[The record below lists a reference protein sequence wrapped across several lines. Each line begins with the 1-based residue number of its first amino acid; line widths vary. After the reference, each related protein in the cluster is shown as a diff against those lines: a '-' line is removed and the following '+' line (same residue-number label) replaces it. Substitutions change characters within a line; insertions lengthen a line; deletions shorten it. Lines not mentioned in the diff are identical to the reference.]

1 MVSRPLCHTSPL
13 SSCER
18 LAATCMLLAETSGS
32 DELVGSWS
40 AQRAQIAALLFIPL
54 WKPFALHSMFTDA
67 CCAVAIARH
76 FSVRKLRRA
85 LRRLVNSA
93 PFHEPSLLCFGL
105 LFVRQR
111 VGGGAPVA
119 ELAERLGA
127 GVAAGRRGALAFDEL
142 VVRRVFGGR
151 GVEAMAR
158 SMRVEMMRML
168 QTPPVCAFAVN
179 LQVMGGGGV
188 LQGVATVVWGADG
201 AIGFCRRRREAASQE
216 EGYLVLW
223 MLPSAATLKLL
234 SCTSLLM
241 QGR

>member
-1 MVSRPLCHTSPL
+1 MRRLPPRHVISPL
-13 SSCER
+13 LCLRSAAAAPKPASHYET
-18 LAATCMLLAETSGS
+18 LKSLNAATKLARVAAFLHPCCASSYNRYPCTML
-32 DELVGSWS
+32 
-40 AQRAQIAALLFIPL
+40 
-54 WKPFALHSMFTDA
+54 TDA

-85 LRRLVNSA
+85 LRRLVRSA

-158 SMRVEMMRML
+158 SMRAEMMRML
-168 QTPPVCAFAVN
+168 QTGPVCAFAVN
-179 LQVMGGGGV
+179 LQVMGWGG
-188 LQGVATVVWGADG
+188 
-201 AIGFCRRRREAASQE
+201 
-216 EGYLVLW
+216 EGGC
-223 MLPSAATLKLL
+223 MGLKLL
-234 SCTSLLM
+234 FGVLIVLLVFA
-241 QGR
+241 GGGERPRRRKRGTWCCGCCRKRRR

>member
-1 MVSRPLCHTSPL
+1 
-13 SSCER
+13 
-18 LAATCMLLAETSGS
+18 ML
-32 DELVGSWS
+32 
-40 AQRAQIAALLFIPL
+40 
-54 WKPFALHSMFTDA
+54 TDA

-85 LRRLVNSA
+85 LRRLVRSA
-93 PFHEPSLLCFGL
+93 PFHEPSLLSFGL

-158 SMRVEMMRML
+158 SMRAEMMRML
-168 QTPPVCAFAVN
+168 QTRPVCAFAVN
-179 LQVMGGGGV
+179 LQVMGEGGGGCRGLQLLFRV
-188 LQGVATVVWGADG
+188 LMVLLVFAGGG
-201 AIGFCRRRREAASQE
+201 ERPRRRRRGTCCYKCCQ
-216 EGYLVLW
+216 
-223 MLPSAATLKLL
+223 K
-234 SCTSLLM
+234 
-241 QGR
+241 RRR

>member
-1 MVSRPLCHTSPL
+1 
-13 SSCER
+13 
-18 LAATCMLLAETSGS
+18 
-32 DELVGSWS
+32 
-40 AQRAQIAALLFIPL
+40 
-54 WKPFALHSMFTDA
+54 MFTDA

-85 LRRLVNSA
+85 LRRLVRSA
-93 PFHEPSLLCFGL
+93 SFHEPSLLSFGL

-151 GVEAMAR
+151 GVEAMAC

-168 QTPPVCAFAVN
+168 QTGPVCALAVK
-179 LQVMGGGGV
+179 LQVMDEG
-188 LQGVATVVWGADG
+188 LDGVAAVVWGADG
-201 AIGFCRRRREAASQE
+201 AVGFLQAEARGRVAGGGVPRVVNAAYSGNAE
-216 EGYLVLW
+216 AVELHVIADAGAVNVEG
-223 MLPSAATLKLL
+223 
-234 SCTSLLM
+234 
-241 QGR
+241 G